1 MIVKI
6 LCFISYENKPHLCH
20 TRLKCVWHI
29 FLSLSIKIPPS
40 TLQDTINHPYLIV
53 TFKQS
58 MPKKSAIQ
66 MQKKVPAI
74 ICIIYGYSKN
84 STKFSDYI
92 PKISLI
98 FWIMF

>member
-1 MIVKI
+1 MQYNIN
-6 LCFISYENKPHLCH
+6 F
-20 TRLKCVWHI
+20 
-29 FLSLSIKIPPS
+29 FFKIPLS

-84 STKFSDYI
+84 FIDFLDYVLNVQ
-92 PKISLI
+92 KLH
-98 FWIMF
+98 